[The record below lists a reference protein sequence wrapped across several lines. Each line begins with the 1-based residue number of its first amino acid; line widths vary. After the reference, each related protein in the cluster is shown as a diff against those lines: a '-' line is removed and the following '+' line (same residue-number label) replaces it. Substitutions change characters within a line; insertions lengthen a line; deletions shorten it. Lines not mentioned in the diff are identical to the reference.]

1 MLPALASRIA
11 GLPLFLFR
19 SHFIVRGASMS
30 PALRDGDFVHILPR
44 RWNARG
50 FPRGALVVVSPPAES
65 FPAASSPSASHPHHP
80 GPILVKR
87 VVALPGEYVRVNP
100 EGTVDIN
107 DAPLAEPYP
116 ISRAAAG
123 APPHPAHWL
132 CGADEYFIM
141 GDNRADSGDSRRY
154 GPVPYS
160 RIIGRVWLRWPARR
174 PPSPAP
180 SPQPP
185 G

>member
-19 SHFIVRGASMS
+19 SHFIVRGASMT
-30 PALRDGDFVHILPR
+30 PALRDGDLVHILPR

-50 FPRGALVVVSPPAES
+50 FPRGALVVVSPPDE
-65 FPAASSPSASHPHHP
+65 FPPAASPLHHP
-80 GPILVKR
+80 RPILVKR

-100 EGTVDIN
+100 EGTVVIN
-107 DAPLAEPYP
+107 DAPLDEPYP
-116 ISRAAAG
+116 VSRAAG
-123 APPHPAHWL
+123 ALPRPAHWL
-132 CGADEYFIM
+132 CGSDEYFIM

-174 PPSPAP
+174 SPSPP
-180 SPQPP
+180 PQ
-185 G
+185 

>member
-1 MLPALASRIA
+1 MLPAIASRIA

-19 SHFIVRGASMS
+19 SHFIVRGASMF
-30 PALRDGDFVHILPR
+30 PALRDGDLVHILPR

-50 FPRGALVVVSPPAES
+50 FPRGALVVVSPPAAPS
-65 FPAASSPSASHPHHP
+65 PAAPPPAASPAHHP
-80 GPILVKR
+80 RPILVKR
-87 VVALPGEYVRVNP
+87 IVALPGEYVRVNP
-100 EGTVDIN
+100 EGTVAIN
-107 DAPLAEPYP
+107 DAPLDEPYP
-116 ISRAAAG
+116 IFCAAG
-123 APPHPAHWL
+123 AMSRPAHWL

-160 RIIGRVWLRWPARR
+160 RIIGRVWFRWPARR

-180 SPQPP
+180 TPKSPR
-185 G
+185 